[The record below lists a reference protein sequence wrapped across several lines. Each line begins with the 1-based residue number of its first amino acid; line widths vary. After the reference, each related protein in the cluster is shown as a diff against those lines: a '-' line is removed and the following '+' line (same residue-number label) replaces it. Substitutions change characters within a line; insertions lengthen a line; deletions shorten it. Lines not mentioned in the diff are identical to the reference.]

1 MALLLLEVVDEA
13 LCALNER
20 GGADGRVSL
29 RLLVQELCKLW
40 ECETGR
46 PVTAHG
52 MTKLE
57 YTQRTETEAGRF
69 VPAAV
74 EAMLPEPAWFDDHS
88 QFSGPVRAMTFLTSN
103 SPHRARQILVIMRDF
118 VRRAERSKKTRLHKK
133 LAFNSVNAGPAPPH
147 VALQEDDKT
156 RTTIPPPRPDVDRA
170 ETPSL
175 PHRGRVND

>member
-52 MTKLE
+52 MTKLK
-57 YTQRTETEAGRF
+57 YTGRTETEAGQF
-69 VPAAV
+69 VTAAV

-88 QFSGPVRAMTFLTSN
+88 QFSHPIRAKTFLPSN
-103 SPHRARQILVIMRDF
+103 SPDRARQILVIMRDF
-118 VRRAERSKKTRLHKK
+118 VKRAERSKK
-133 LAFNSVNAGPAPPH
+133 AAA
-147 VALQEDDKT
+147 
-156 RTTIPPPRPDVDRA
+156 
-170 ETPSL
+170 
-175 PHRGRVND
+175 